1 MGNCCCR
8 QSKPC
13 NSEEETS
20 GLLNNATKTTVTPAE
35 SEVGACVQYNSSV
48 KQLSEDNANNKKE
61 GKLEVVVNVQRLQGA
76 SPRKPTVEDVTKA
89 TKNGPLHSK
98 CSQTKSPS
106 PRPCIDNALQTISI
120 PTVQDR
126 DKGDAAT
133 VTSPEKSPS
142 DPALKECAIATEGKV
157 SIEVQSYV
165 PCALEE
171 PSAVVKN
178 DISEAA
184 ATQAEKK
191 CLDAP
196 CSPKA
201 QILTENLIVQA
212 ADAGADSG
220 AGLVHTVDAPS
231 EEGFHGKEDVPV
243 NDSEVTLKAYEE
255 SSVPS
260 KGDENWVQSTSS
272 GNISRPLSPSSGFVT
287 DSVMKV
293 VNSEKMV
300 TTATNTD
307 DTPSDLSHASHMAS
321 PAPVATGAK
330 QSSLTDNISALPEET
345 VAKRHSGISL
355 KSYEEKKVTLCEQ
368 IGLTEVP
375 SLDDLIGE
383 EEEKVELERKE
394 FCQTK
399 AIAKEGESDELG
411 LNGEM
416 KQGLDGEDKHK
427 VEQGLKVE
435 VKQGLELEVKQGLE
449 VEKKQGLVVEVKQ
462 GLEMEE
468 KQGLEMEEKQGLEM
482 EVEKKQGL
490 KVEVEEKQGL
500 EVEKKQGLKVEV
512 EKKQGLK
519 VEVEEK
525 QGLKVE
531 EKQSLKLEVEE
542 KQGLVVEEE
551 IQGLLVKVEEKQ
563 GLEVEEEMQG
573 MLVKVEEKQ
582 GLLVKVE
589 EKQGLLVEVEEKQVM
604 EVEENQGLEVDVE
617 ENQGLEVEEKQGLEV
632 EVKQGLE
639 GKQGP
644 STSAKVEVLSG
655 KQLNACAEQDIASSE
670 EDLYRG
676 EEELSPGVQ
685 VKLATQEPLFEITL
699 PKVEDRCS
707 LAAPVDILSYSKREW
722 KGNTA
727 KSILIRKGYAELA
740 QRFESLRRVRGDNF
754 CALRATLFQ
763 VLSLSTRLPAW
774 LEDISMLPQE
784 LQSRGRLID
793 HWLFPV
799 ECRQGEGP
807 EDAVQQLKRYMELL
821 QTRWQSAVSCSSPEE
836 RQRLCERV
844 FQGGEEELGLMEA
857 LKVLMLGRALELH
870 ASMQQG
876 QDVPIFCWLLFAR
889 DSSDCPRSFLSNHLS
904 QVGFSGGL
912 EQVEMF
918 LLGYSLQ
925 CTIQAYRLYMADTE
939 EFVTYYPD
947 DHKDDWPGVC
957 LVTEDDRHYNV
968 PVGETVGLQ
977 VP

>member
-482 EVEKKQGL
+482 EVEEKQGLEVVEKQGLEVEVEKKQGL

-531 EKQSLKLEVEE
+531 EKQSLK
-542 KQGLVVEEE
+542 
-551 IQGLLVKVEEKQ
+551 
-563 GLEVEEEMQG
+563 
-573 MLVKVEEKQ
+573 
-582 GLLVKVE
+582 
-589 EKQGLLVEVEEKQVM
+589 
-604 EVEENQGLEVDVE
+604 
-617 ENQGLEVEEKQGLEV
+617 LEVEEKQGLEV

>member
-482 EVEKKQGL
+482 EVE
-490 KVEVEEKQGL
+490 
-500 EVEKKQGLKVEV
+500 
-512 EKKQGLK
+512 
-519 VEVEEK
+519 
-525 QGLKVE
+525 

>member
-482 EVEKKQGL
+482 EVE
-490 KVEVEEKQGL
+490 EKQGL
-500 EVEKKQGLKVEV
+500 EVVEKQGLEVEV

-525 QGLKVE
+525 QGLEVE

-542 KQGLVVEEE
+542 KQGLV
-551 IQGLLVKVEEKQ
+551 
-563 GLEVEEEMQG
+563 
-573 MLVKVEEKQ
+573 VEEKQ

>member
-482 EVEKKQGL
+482 EVEEKQGL
-490 KVEVEEKQGL
+490 EVVEKQGLEVEEKQGL
-500 EVEKKQGLKVEV
+500 EVEKKQGLK
-512 EKKQGLK
+512 
-519 VEVEEK
+519 
-525 QGLKVE
+525 
-531 EKQSLKLEVEE
+531 
-542 KQGLVVEEE
+542 
-551 IQGLLVKVEEKQ
+551 
-563 GLEVEEEMQG
+563 
-573 MLVKVEEKQ
+573 
-582 GLLVKVE
+582 
-589 EKQGLLVEVEEKQVM
+589 
-604 EVEENQGLEVDVE
+604 
-617 ENQGLEVEEKQGLEV
+617 VEEKQGLEV

>member
-482 EVEKKQGL
+482 EVE
-490 KVEVEEKQGL
+490 EKQGL
-500 EVEKKQGLKVEV
+500 EVV
-512 EKKQGLK
+512 EK
-519 VEVEEK
+519 
-525 QGLKVE
+525 
-531 EKQSLKLEVEE
+531 
-542 KQGLVVEEE
+542 
-551 IQGLLVKVEEKQ
+551 
-563 GLEVEEEMQG
+563 
-573 MLVKVEEKQ
+573 
-582 GLLVKVE
+582 
-589 EKQGLLVEVEEKQVM
+589 
-604 EVEENQGLEVDVE
+604 
-617 ENQGLEVEEKQGLEV
+617 QGLEVEEKQGLEV

>member
-482 EVEKKQGL
+482 EVE
-490 KVEVEEKQGL
+490 EKQGL
-500 EVEKKQGLKVEV
+500 EVV
-512 EKKQGLK
+512 
-519 VEVEEK
+519 
-525 QGLKVE
+525 
-531 EKQSLKLEVEE
+531 
-542 KQGLVVEEE
+542 
-551 IQGLLVKVEEKQ
+551 EKQ
-563 GLEVEEEMQG
+563 GLEVEE
-573 MLVKVEEKQ
+573 K
-582 GLLVKVE
+582 
-589 EKQGLLVEVEEKQVM
+589 
-604 EVEENQGLEVDVE
+604 
-617 ENQGLEVEEKQGLEV
+617 QGLEVEEKQGLEV

>member
-482 EVEKKQGL
+482 EVE
-490 KVEVEEKQGL
+490 
-500 EVEKKQGLKVEV
+500 
-512 EKKQGLK
+512 
-519 VEVEEK
+519 
-525 QGLKVE
+525 
-531 EKQSLKLEVEE
+531 
-542 KQGLVVEEE
+542 
-551 IQGLLVKVEEKQ
+551 EKQ
-563 GLEVEEEMQG
+563 GLEVEE
-573 MLVKVEEKQ
+573 K
-582 GLLVKVE
+582 
-589 EKQGLLVEVEEKQVM
+589 
-604 EVEENQGLEVDVE
+604 
-617 ENQGLEVEEKQGLEV
+617 QGLEVEEKQGLEV

>member
-482 EVEKKQGL
+482 EVE
-490 KVEVEEKQGL
+490 EKQGL
-500 EVEKKQGLKVEV
+500 EVVEKQGLEVEV

-525 QGLKVE
+525 
-531 EKQSLKLEVEE
+531 
-542 KQGLVVEEE
+542 
-551 IQGLLVKVEEKQ
+551 
-563 GLEVEEEMQG
+563 
-573 MLVKVEEKQ
+573 
-582 GLLVKVE
+582 
-589 EKQGLLVEVEEKQVM
+589 
-604 EVEENQGLEVDVE
+604 
-617 ENQGLEVEEKQGLEV
+617 QGLEVEEKQGLEV

>member
-482 EVEKKQGL
+482 EVEEKQGL
-490 KVEVEEKQGL
+490 EVEEKQGL
-500 EVEKKQGLKVEV
+500 EVEKKQGLK
-512 EKKQGLK
+512 
-519 VEVEEK
+519 
-525 QGLKVE
+525 
-531 EKQSLKLEVEE
+531 
-542 KQGLVVEEE
+542 
-551 IQGLLVKVEEKQ
+551 
-563 GLEVEEEMQG
+563 
-573 MLVKVEEKQ
+573 
-582 GLLVKVE
+582 
-589 EKQGLLVEVEEKQVM
+589 
-604 EVEENQGLEVDVE
+604 
-617 ENQGLEVEEKQGLEV
+617 VEEKQGLEV

>member
-482 EVEKKQGL
+482 EVE
-490 KVEVEEKQGL
+490 
-500 EVEKKQGLKVEV
+500 
-512 EKKQGLK
+512 
-519 VEVEEK
+519 
-525 QGLKVE
+525 

-542 KQGLVVEEE
+542 KQGLV
-551 IQGLLVKVEEKQ
+551 
-563 GLEVEEEMQG
+563 VEEEMQG

>member
-482 EVEKKQGL
+482 EVEEKQGLEVVEKQGLEVEVEKKQGL

-500 EVEKKQGLKVEV
+500 EVEKKQGLK
-512 EKKQGLK
+512 
-519 VEVEEK
+519 
-525 QGLKVE
+525 
-531 EKQSLKLEVEE
+531 
-542 KQGLVVEEE
+542 
-551 IQGLLVKVEEKQ
+551 
-563 GLEVEEEMQG
+563 
-573 MLVKVEEKQ
+573 
-582 GLLVKVE
+582 
-589 EKQGLLVEVEEKQVM
+589 
-604 EVEENQGLEVDVE
+604 
-617 ENQGLEVEEKQGLEV
+617 VEEKQGLEV

>member
-482 EVEKKQGL
+482 EVEEKQGL
-490 KVEVEEKQGL
+490 EVVEKQGLEVEEKQGL
-500 EVEKKQGLKVEV
+500 EVEKKQGLK
-512 EKKQGLK
+512 
-519 VEVEEK
+519 
-525 QGLKVE
+525 
-531 EKQSLKLEVEE
+531 
-542 KQGLVVEEE
+542 
-551 IQGLLVKVEEKQ
+551 
-563 GLEVEEEMQG
+563 
-573 MLVKVEEKQ
+573 
-582 GLLVKVE
+582 
-589 EKQGLLVEVEEKQVM
+589 VEEKQVM

>member
-482 EVEKKQGL
+482 EVEEKQGL
-490 KVEVEEKQGL
+490 EVEEKQGL
-500 EVEKKQGLKVEV
+500 EVEKKQGLK
-512 EKKQGLK
+512 
-519 VEVEEK
+519 
-525 QGLKVE
+525 
-531 EKQSLKLEVEE
+531 
-542 KQGLVVEEE
+542 
-551 IQGLLVKVEEKQ
+551 
-563 GLEVEEEMQG
+563 
-573 MLVKVEEKQ
+573 
-582 GLLVKVE
+582 
-589 EKQGLLVEVEEKQVM
+589 VEEKQVM